1 MRLLRNALIPSVAV
15 VVFAFSPDVRAA
27 NVASVELHTQAN
39 DMIHPAAQK
48 SAQKKMKSKSAINKP
63 KGKAKAKNY

>member
-1 MRLLRNALIPSVAV
+1 MRLLRIVMIPSAAAL
-15 VVFAFSPDVRAA
+15 VFAFSPDVRAA

-39 DMIHPAAQK
+39 NVVHPIAQK

-63 KGKAKAKNY
+63 KGKTKAKNY